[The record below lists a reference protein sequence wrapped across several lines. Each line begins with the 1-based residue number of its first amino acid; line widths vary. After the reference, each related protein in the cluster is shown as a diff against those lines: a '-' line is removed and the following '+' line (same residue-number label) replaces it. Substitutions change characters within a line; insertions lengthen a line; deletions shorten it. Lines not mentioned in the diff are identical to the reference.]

1 MDLDVVGSS
10 PITRPSF
17 PDEGSACSAGE
28 KDMTKFSCTMSSGS
42 LLYYATLIA
51 ENEQQAREIAI
62 AATQRGE
69 PREWSVRAMEK
80 DVEGPARSLSSGHR
94 NN

>member
-1 MDLDVVGSS
+1 M
-10 PITRPSF
+10 
-17 PDEGSACSAGE
+17 
-28 KDMTKFSCTMSSGS
+28 
-42 LLYYATLIA
+42 YYATLIA